1 METLERT
8 ESINSQKSKRGS
20 FIQIARI
27 LFATILVILVFFYVK
42 PKEVVEVLKEVDL
55 WFLIPIIILRPLFY
69 FIRGLKIW
77 QILRIG
83 TGTELPFLRTTGWFF
98 VSCSIGVFTP
108 GGIGDFSLAY
118 FIRRFSIGIS
128 QCLAAVFFDKVVNVV
143 VMAVIAIVGCS
154 IYFDFDSMLPFLI
167 TLVVLSLVV
176 AVYFGK
182 LGKLRAW
189 DHNKKSNSRVL
200 CGLKLINE
208 FGINHPFAFAF
219 NIVLAFAQSLIVALQ
234 IWFSLCMVRSCVD
247 FTGVFWLS
255 GISRL
260 SNLIPLT
267 ISGLGIYEASMV
279 HLLKILGAPGANT
292 LAGTL
297 VTRSMTWTLS
307 LLVIC
312 WVLLNTSKAKKD
324 SIDVISDTI

>member
-1 METLERT
+1 METPERA
-8 ESINSQKSKRGS
+8 ESVNPQKSQRGW
-20 FIQIARI
+20 FLQIARI
-27 LFATILVILVFFYVK
+27 LLATILVILVFFYVK
-42 PKEVVEVLKEVDL
+42 PKEVGKVLTEADL
-55 WFLIPIIILRPLFY
+55 WLLIPIIILRPLFY
-69 FIRGLKIW
+69 FVRGLKIW

-118 FIRRFSIGIS
+118 FTRRFSIGVS

-143 VMAVIAIVGCS
+143 VMAVIAIVGSS
-154 IYFDFDSMLPFLI
+154 IYFDFDPMLPFVI
-167 TLVVLSLVV
+167 TLVVLSSIL

-182 LGKLRAW
+182 LRKLRGL
-189 DHNKKSNSRVL
+189 DHYKKNNSRVL
-200 CGLKLINE
+200 RGLKLINE
-208 FGINHPFAFAF
+208 FGINHPFAFFF
-219 NIVLAFAQSLIVALQ
+219 NILLAFIQSLIVALQ
-234 IWFSLCMVRSCVD
+234 IWFSLCLVRSCVD

-279 HLLKILGAPGANT
+279 YLMKILGAPGANT

-312 WVLLNTSKAKKD
+312 WVLLHRSKGKKE
-324 SIDVISDTI
+324 SIDMITEAV